1 MDERLT
7 RKCTEVV
14 CELMK
19 HKAAKLFLEP
29 VDWKAEDL
37 PDYLEHVK
45 EPMDLGTVQ
54 KRLASSHYDRLE
66 SFANDVRRVWKAAFV
81 FNAGS
86 PLSQPFKQAKIMFE
100 LFEKKF
106 EELERSCLVGER
118 LIDTVDACHLLSA
131 DLLCNPLAEF
141 FLEPVVASKEYGTED
156 YTRVIS
162 EPKDLLSI
170 HRKLSRGH
178 YSSPDEFARDVRLV
192 WQNAITYNSLGM
204 YIGQIAAMLG
214 LIFDRRLAQLVRL
227 GSPAVRLHLP
237 APRHGYPEA
246 AQRRKL
252 FSACQSLKL
261 EQVRRL
267 RPREHARTPAHH
279 VHTRLYPCTRAPVP
293 MRTRVSAHEGLPAPP
308 QLDALATLVSTK
320 CRAAFSQLGEHEVAV
335 DVDELDMACWTQ
347 LMQLVRDP
355 DRIPAT
361 EGPSR
366 AVVRLKTVE
375 PTRKHLWDTTEKKEK
390 GERDALAEHVRRA
403 APAASPRTPGPRLPP
418 AARRPA
424 RDAPSIP
431 HPRRSRCVTSPS
443 R

>member
-54 KRLASSHYDRLE
+54 KRLSSSHYNRLE

-267 RPREHARTPAHH
+267 RPREHTRTPVHH
-279 VHTRLYPCTRAPVP
+279 VHARLYPCTRAPVP
-293 MRTRVSAHEGLPAPP
+293 MRTRVSAHEGRPAPRRRS
-308 QLDALATLVSTK
+308 ST
-320 CRAAFSQLGEHEVAV
+320 RSP
-335 DVDELDMACWTQ
+335 
-347 LMQLVRDP
+347 RSS
-355 DRIPAT
+355 R
-361 EGPSR
+361 PS
-366 AVVRLKTVE
+366 
-375 PTRKHLWDTTEKKEK
+375 
-390 GERDALAEHVRRA
+390 A
-403 APAASPRTPGPRLPP
+403 APPSASWASTRWPWTWTSSTWRAG
-418 AARRPA
+418 
-424 RDAPSIP
+424 
-431 HPRRSRCVTSPS
+431 RS
-443 R
+443 

>member
-1 MDERLT
+1 MASSVQIHSPMDERLT

-237 APRHGYPEA
+237 TPRQGYPEA

-267 RPREHARTPAHH
+267 RPCEHARTPVTMHTHACDHAHATEL
-279 VHTRLYPCTRAPVP
+279 TR
-293 MRTRVSAHEGLPAPP
+293 GPP
-308 QLDALATLVSTK
+308 
-320 CRAAFSQLGEHEVAV
+320 RAA
-335 DVDELDMACWTQ
+335 
-347 LMQLVRDP
+347 
-355 DRIPAT
+355 
-361 EGPSR
+361 
-366 AVVRLKTVE
+366 
-375 PTRKHLWDTTEKKEK
+375 
-390 GERDALAEHVRRA
+390 
-403 APAASPRTPGPRLPP
+403 
-418 AARRPA
+418 AARRA
-424 RDAPSIP
+424 RHARLDQV
-431 HPRRSRCVTSPS
+431 PRRLQPAGRARGGRGRGRARHGVLDAADAAGERP

>member
-1 MDERLT
+1 MASSVQIHSPMDERLT

-237 APRHGYPEA
+237 APRQGYPEA

-267 RPREHARTPAHH
+267 RPREHARTPVHH
-279 VHTRLYPCTRAPVP
+279 VHTRLYPCTRTPVP
-293 MRTRVSAHEGLPAPP
+293 MHTRRSARGPP
-308 QLDALATLVSTK
+308 
-320 CRAAFSQLGEHEVAV
+320 RAG
-335 DVDELDMACWTQ
+335 
-347 LMQLVRDP
+347 
-355 DRIPAT
+355 
-361 EGPSR
+361 
-366 AVVRLKTVE
+366 
-375 PTRKHLWDTTEKKEK
+375 
-390 GERDALAEHVRRA
+390 
-403 APAASPRTPGPRLPP
+403 
-418 AARRPA
+418 AARRA
-424 RDAPSIP
+424 RYAGLDQV
-431 HPRRSRCVTSPS
+431 PRRLQPAGRARGGRGRGRARHGVLDAADAAGARP
-443 R
+443 

>member
-192 WQNAITYNSLGM
+192 WQNAITYNSASSMFGVVASILA
-204 YIGQIAAMLG
+204 QV
-214 LIFDRRLAQLVRL
+214 FDRRFALITRSSF
-227 GSPAVRLHLP
+227 GDPGRP
-237 APRHGYPEA
+237 IPDRPGYPTFTQKKKFYDLCTKLTLA
-246 AQRRKL
+246 DLNQMVSLVQRGCG
-252 FSACQSLKL
+252 SAVQQCGDK
-261 EQVRRL
+261 
-267 RPREHARTPAHH
+267 
-279 VHTRLYPCTRAPVP
+279 
-293 MRTRVSAHEGLPAPP
+293 
-308 QLDALATLVSTK
+308 
-320 CRAAFSQLGEHEVAV
+320 EVEV
-335 DVDELDMACWTQ
+335 DVDELDNETFNKVMSWAQ
-347 LMQLVRDP
+347 Q
-355 DRIPAT
+355 
-361 EGPSR
+361 
-366 AVVRLKTVE
+366 KTKANE
-375 PTRKHLWDTTEKKEK
+375 
-390 GERDALAEHVRRA
+390 
-403 APAASPRTPGPRLPP
+403 
-418 AARRPA
+418 
-424 RDAPSIP
+424 
-431 HPRRSRCVTSPS
+431 
-443 R
+443 